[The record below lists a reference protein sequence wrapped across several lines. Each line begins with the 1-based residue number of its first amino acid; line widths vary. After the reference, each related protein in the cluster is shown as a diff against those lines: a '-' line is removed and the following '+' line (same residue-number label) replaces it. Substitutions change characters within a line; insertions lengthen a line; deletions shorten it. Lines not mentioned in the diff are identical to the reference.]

1 MKFTVSELAR
11 KINIEQNHLIL
22 YGNYKSK
29 VRLQALKEGKIKN
42 NKLILVT
49 AISPNKAG
57 IGKTTTSIA
66 LAQGIEKIGKKVTL
80 ALREPSL
87 GPCFGLKGGATG
99 GGKSQLLP
107 SEDINLHFTGDFHA
121 ITSAH
126 NLIAAILDNYR
137 YFQNDRK
144 IKTVAWK
151 RVADMNDRF
160 LRNIIIGLNGNG
172 IPTESGFDITP
183 SSEIMATICLT
194 QNEKELQERLNK
206 IILGYINNNEPLRI
220 KDLQITGSIMSLLKE
235 AIQPNLVQTS
245 EGVAAFVHGG
255 PFANIAHGCN
265 SLLATKMAMSYG
277 DYTVTEAG
285 FGADLGAEKFFNIKS
300 RIGKLKPKVVVLVAS
315 LRALKVHGGLSES
328 SSLKIN
334 QEGLKKG
341 LKNLER
347 HLTNLQSFGPKI
359 VVTLNRFEG
368 DQDPEIELI
377 KHFCQEKGVLFEVNE
392 GFSKGGEGAI
402 KLGESI
408 IAAAE
413 SSENFNLKYTY
424 KIEDELETKIWKV
437 VKSIYRGKHV
447 KYTKKAKESLNI
459 IKSLGL
465 EQMPICI
472 AKTPFSF
479 SDDPKRVGAAEDF
492 EFSVQDIIPNTGAG
506 FNVITC
512 GNIIRMPG
520 LPINPQATKIE
531 YIEGKIKNIT

>member
-1 MKFTVSELAR
+1 MILPPPR
-11 KINIEQNHLIL
+11 KLWLL
-22 YGNYKSK
+22 Y
-29 VRLQALKEGKIKN
+29 
-42 NKLILVT
+42 
-49 AISPNKAG
+49 
-57 IGKTTTSIA
+57 
-66 LAQGIEKIGKKVTL
+66 
-80 ALREPSL
+80 
-87 GPCFGLKGGATG
+87 
-99 GGKSQLLP
+99 
-107 SEDINLHFTGDFHA
+107 
-121 ITSAH
+121 
-126 NLIAAILDNYR
+126 
-137 YFQNDRK
+137 
-144 IKTVAWK
+144 
-151 RVADMNDRF
+151 
-160 LRNIIIGLNGNG
+160 
-172 IPTESGFDITP
+172 
-183 SSEIMATICLT
+183 CLT

-479 SDDPKRVGAAEDF
+479 SDDPKRVGAAEYF

-531 YIEGKIKNIT
+531 YIEGKIKNLT

>member
-183 SSEIMATICLT
+183 SSEIMATILP
-194 QNEKELQERLNK
+194 
-206 IILGYINNNEPLRI
+206 Y
-220 KDLQITGSIMSLLKE
+220 
-235 AIQPNLVQTS
+235 
-245 EGVAAFVHGG
+245 
-255 PFANIAHGCN
+255 
-265 SLLATKMAMSYG
+265 
-277 DYTVTEAG
+277 
-285 FGADLGAEKFFNIKS
+285 
-300 RIGKLKPKVVVLVAS
+300 PK
-315 LRALKVHGGLSES
+315 
-328 SSLKIN
+328 
-334 QEGLKKG
+334 
-341 LKNLER
+341 
-347 HLTNLQSFGPKI
+347 
-359 VVTLNRFEG
+359 
-368 DQDPEIELI
+368 
-377 KHFCQEKGVLFEVNE
+377 
-392 GFSKGGEGAI
+392 
-402 KLGESI
+402 
-408 IAAAE
+408 
-413 SSENFNLKYTY
+413 
-424 KIEDELETKIWKV
+424 
-437 VKSIYRGKHV
+437 
-447 KYTKKAKESLNI
+447 
-459 IKSLGL
+459 
-465 EQMPICI
+465 
-472 AKTPFSF
+472 
-479 SDDPKRVGAAEDF
+479 
-492 EFSVQDIIPNTGAG
+492 
-506 FNVITC
+506 
-512 GNIIRMPG
+512 
-520 LPINPQATKIE
+520 
-531 YIEGKIKNIT
+531 